1 MNENRLL
8 DLISPNKDVDGLTT
22 TNMGNLFKGNNNLV
36 PCTSLGVIKLLK
48 YYNVK
53 LDCNVVI
60 IGRSNLVSKP
70 LGQLFLHGANVVVLG
85 RSMVVGKPAAM
96 LLLAEN
102 ATVTICHS
110 YTKNLRE
117 YTKDADILVSAT
129 GVKDLITKDM
139 VKEDAIIV
147 DVGITRFQG
156 KLYGDVKKDG
166 ILNYSPVPGGVGPMT
181 VAMLL
186 NNVYECFMKNK

>member
-70 LGQLFLHGANVVVLG
+70 LGQLFLQ
-85 RSMVVGKPAAM
+85 
-96 LLLAEN
+96 EN